1 MDASRESP
9 VLFNNITIQKLGVN
23 KALLFLKDIDYSI

>member
-23 KALLFLKDIDYSI
+23 KALLFLK